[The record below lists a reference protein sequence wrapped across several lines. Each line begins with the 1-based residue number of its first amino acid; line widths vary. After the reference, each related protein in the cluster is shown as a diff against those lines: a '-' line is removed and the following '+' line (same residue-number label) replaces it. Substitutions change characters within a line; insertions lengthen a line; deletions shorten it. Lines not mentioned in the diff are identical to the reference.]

1 MIGIEHDV
9 DQIYKASHAIF
20 AMRYYFHNKE
30 MMKGC
35 ACRSAYK
42 SDLFIQ
48 LQIISSDD
56 RQWSRKWKYPEMVVA
71 NELIPR
77 RDIDCLRARV

>member
-1 MIGIEHDV
+1 
-9 DQIYKASHAIF
+9 
-20 AMRYYFHNKE
+20 
-30 MMKGC
+30 MKGC
-35 ACRSAYK
+35 ARRSAYK